1 MGAQQND
8 TEDKPLDLSVIRQR
22 LLRDKT
28 QLEHDLAIKDEE
40 ASEQGD
46 DLDPERGG
54 VGNHMADE
62 ANDTTE
68 QETTMALQNEAQQT
82 LDQINEALA
91 RLDAGTYGTCANCG
105 KKIPEARL
113 EARPFAIYDIAC
125 QQLADQGKI

>member
-1 MGAQQND
+1 MGAQQDD
-8 TEDKPLDLSVIRQR
+8 TEDKPLDLGVIRQR
-22 LLRDKT
+22 LLKDKA
-28 QLEHDLAIKDEE
+28 QLERDLAIKDEE

-82 LDQINEALA
+82 LAQINEALA
-91 RLDAGTYGTCANCG
+91 RLGAGTYGTCANCG
-105 KKIPEARL
+105 KKIPQARL

>member
-105 KKIPEARL
+105 KKIPQARL

>member
-1 MGAQQND
+1 MGAQQD
-8 TEDKPLDLSVIRQR
+8 ITEDKPLDLGVIRQR
-22 LLRDKT
+22 LLKDKA

-82 LDQINEALA
+82 LAQINEALA
-91 RLDAGTYGTCANCG
+91 RLGAGTYGTCANCG
-105 KKIPEARL
+105 KKIPQARL

>member
-82 LDQINEALA
+82 LAQINEALA
-91 RLDAGTYGTCANCG
+91 RLNAGTYGTCANCG
-105 KKIPEARL
+105 KTIPPARL

>member
-1 MGAQQND
+1 MGVQQDD
-8 TEDKPLDLSVIRQR
+8 TEDKPLDLGVIRQR
-22 LLRDKT
+22 LLKDKS
-28 QLEHDLAIKDEE
+28 QVERDLAIKGEE
-40 ASEQGD
+40 AAEEGD
-46 DLDPERGG
+46 DLVQERGG

-82 LDQINEALA
+82 LGQINEALA

-105 KKIPEARL
+105 KKIPQARL

-125 QQLADQGKI
+125 QELADQGKI

>member
-8 TEDKPLDLSVIRQR
+8 TEDKPLDLSLIRKR
-22 LLRDKT
+22 LLRYKT
-28 QLEHDLAIKDEE
+28 QLEHFLAIKDDE

-82 LDQINEALA
+82 LAQINEALA

>member
-1 MGAQQND
+1 MGAQKDD
-8 TEDKPLDLSVIRQR
+8 TEDKPLDLGVIRQR
-22 LLRDKT
+22 LLKDKA
-28 QLEHDLAIKDEE
+28 QLEHDLAIKEEE

-68 QETTMALQNEAQQT
+68 QETTIALQNEAQQT
-82 LDQINEALA
+82 LAQINAALA

-105 KKIPEARL
+105 KKIPKARL

-125 QQLADQGKI
+125 QQLADQGKL

>member
-1 MGAQQND
+1 MGAQQD
-8 TEDKPLDLSVIRQR
+8 YTEDKPLDLGVMRQR
-22 LLRDKT
+22 LLKDKS
-28 QLEHDLAIKDEE
+28 QVERDLAIKDEE
-40 ASEQGD
+40 AAEEGD
-46 DLDPERGG
+46 DLVQERGG

-82 LDQINEALA
+82 LAQINEALA

-105 KKIPEARL
+105 KKIPQARL

-125 QQLADQGKI
+125 QELADQGKI

>member
-1 MGAQQND
+1 MAAQKD
-8 TEDKPLDLSVIRQR
+8 ETEDKAIDLGAIKKR
-22 LLRDKT
+22 LLKDKS
-28 QLEHDLAIKDEE
+28 QLEHDLEMRDEE
-40 ASEQGD
+40 AIEQGD
-46 DLDPERGG
+46 DLVQERGG

-68 QETTMALQNEAQQT
+68 QETTLALQNEAQQT

-105 KKIPEARL
+105 KKIPQARL

-125 QQLADQGKI
+125 QELADQGKI